1 MEMKAAKKRKQTR
14 RAIGLKEETYAKL
27 REHCETAGKSMSSVL
42 EEQIALFFT
51 QEGKNGK

>member
-1 MEMKAAKKRKQTR
+1 MKAAKKRKQTR